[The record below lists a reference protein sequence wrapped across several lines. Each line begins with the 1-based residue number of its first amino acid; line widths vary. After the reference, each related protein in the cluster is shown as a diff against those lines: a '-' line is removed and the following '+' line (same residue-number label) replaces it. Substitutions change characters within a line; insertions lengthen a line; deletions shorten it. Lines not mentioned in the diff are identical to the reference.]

1 MPVRAGV
8 AAMIFSTDLVQRLDD
23 GVPCRLPPTYVGVR
37 RVRDNSAAVM
47 IQQRVTPPATSFER
61 DDCNRNHDRNRLTL
75 RASNEG
81 GGVVGDCA
89 MACDP
94 RTAVGRH
101 PREDDSSAMP
111 TTASPAASS
120 TTGTAGMCYK
130 IDGRRMTKA
139 EKREMKHK
147 LRLEARSVRREA
159 RARDVEERIR
169 KEKAAKAERR
179 QRRRADEKRRQRV
192 QLCDETT
199 KFESSHPLR
208 PSAAT
213 ELICDIVMNCDDDN
227 KDEKKGSSTTYLA
240 NASTKNI
247 DATSNSSSV
256 RHDYLPAMLTSAAT
270 RVAQDLGMLLEPD
283 DYRDRRNTTSSTTTT
298 TNTTTTTTTIMDP
311 ILSAKWAT
319 ALQQSMIPVETTR
332 EMEDIRPMAYRL
344 MPEKWSRLCP
354 DTLWMP
360 PPAKA
365 ANFKVGKSADSD
377 MTSTLLSSSSS
388 LVQIR
393 NSSSSSTTTE
403 TTTTTYDDDTYAI
416 VSHLHNHS
424 NIHITC
430 GASFGCDYLL
440 YDGRRT
446 ERHSFAGLR
455 VYHCRGGVN
464 KKKNGTAATA
474 TTNTNGD
481 GGGGNDLEL
490 PMPSAYDMTG
500 FVRTMNT
507 ARKIALI
514 AMVVPIEEDGQHHAG
529 NENNNDGKKDGVAEE
544 DATMTTPMKSGNIR
558 RIAIVDLALEKVL
571 TAHAHVRKGN
581 TAKRRTEEDAAS
593 GLAKKRWK

>member
-1 MPVRAGV
+1 MS
-8 AAMIFSTDLVQRLDD
+8 AMIFSADLAQRLDD

-37 RVRDNSAAVM
+37 RVRDNNAAMM
-47 IQQRVTPPATSFER
+47 IRRVAPPAASFVR
-61 DDCNRNHDRNRLTL
+61 DGCNRNDNL
-75 RASNEG
+75 N
-81 GGVVGDCA
+81 
-89 MACDP
+89 DP
-94 RTAVGRH
+94 RTAVVGRDN
-101 PREDDSSAMP
+101 PSEDDSSAMP
-111 TTASPAASS
+111 TTSSPAASS
-120 TTGTAGMCYK
+120 SSTTGAAGTCYA

-139 EKREMKHK
+139 EKREMKRGSK
-147 LRLEARSVRREA
+147 LEARSVRREA
-159 RARDVEERIR
+159 RARDAEERMR
-169 KEKAAKAERR
+169 KEKAAKAERI
-179 QRRRADEKRRQRV
+179 QRRRADEERRRQRV
-192 QLCDETT
+192 QQCDETT
-199 KFESSHPLR
+199 EFKSSHPLR
-208 PSAAT
+208 PSAATT
-213 ELICDIVMNCDDDN
+213 ELICDIVMNCDDEN
-227 KDEKKGSSTTYLA
+227 KDEKEGSSTTHLA
-240 NASTKNI
+240 NASTNI

-256 RHDYLPAMLTSAAT
+256 RHDYLPAMLTPAAT
-270 RVAQDLGMLLEPD
+270 LVAQDLGMLLEPD
-283 DYRDRRNTTSSTTTT
+283 DYRDRRTTSSSTTTET
-298 TNTTTTTTTIMDP
+298 ATNTMMTTIMDP

-332 EMEDIRPMAYRL
+332 EEEDIRPMAYRL
-344 MPEKWSRLCP
+344 VPEKWSRLCP

-360 PPAKA
+360 PPAKTA
-365 ANFKVGKSADSD
+365 SFKVGKSADSN

-393 NSSSSSTTTE
+393 NSSSSSSTTT
-403 TTTTTYDDDTYAI
+403 TTSTTATTYDDDTYAI

-464 KKKNGTAATA
+464 KKKKNGTATA
-474 TTNTNGD
+474 TTDTNGD

-500 FVRTMNT
+500 YVRTMNT

-514 AMVVPIEEDGQHHAG
+514 AMVVPIEDDGQHAG
-529 NENNNDGKKDGVAEE
+529 DDINNDGKKDGVAEE
-544 DATMTTPMKSGNIR
+544 DATMTTPMKSSSSNIR